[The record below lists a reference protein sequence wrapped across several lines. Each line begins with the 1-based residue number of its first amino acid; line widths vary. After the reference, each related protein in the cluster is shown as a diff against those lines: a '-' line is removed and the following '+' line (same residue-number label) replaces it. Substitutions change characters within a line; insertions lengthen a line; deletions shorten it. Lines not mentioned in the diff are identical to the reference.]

1 MVNNLIENNIC
12 FVLSLETNRLL
23 RECVNQKREKRI
35 YLVSSNVFCRLRTSL
50 LRKECKSLEP
60 GWMHHRLDLAFVG
73 IHTCSSRTRTPNVH
87 LAQEHRMLC
96 LAQKHRMLCLAQ
108 KHRMCYLAQEHRMLH
123 LAQKHR
129 MYGGNKKPQFP

>member
-12 FVLSLETNRLL
+12 FVLSLETNQLL

-35 YLVSSNVFCRLRTSL
+35 YLASSNVFCRHRTSL

-73 IHTCSSRTRTPNVH
+73 IHTCSSRTRTPNVTS
-87 LAQEHRMLC
+87 RTKTPNVWRK
-96 LAQKHRMLCLAQ
+96 QKTSISMTPKFEKENFPDLIL
-108 KHRMCYLAQEHRMLH
+108 KLE
-123 LAQKHR
+123 
-129 MYGGNKKPQFP
+129 KKNLMGRDLRAESF